1 MNAFMKI
8 TRWAAI
14 GGQVAFVL
22 GVVAAG
28 NAIAAIPTEGTYD
41 FTSCWSG
48 VANQIEFGKEYTAL
62 SYEMTGS
69 TRSNPPGGLF
79 DQNSFRC
86 VGSNA
91 SLNGRRS
98 SILTCETVD
107 PDGDKRLIYF
117 SVQGDQVIRENVT
130 GTGKYEGM
138 VASGTVKML
147 PPFPTVKPGTFQ
159 ACNHQTGTYK
169 LK

>member
-1 MNAFMKI
+1 MDTFGKTMKQ
-8 TRWAAI
+8 
-14 GGQVAFVL
+14 GVL
-22 GVVAAG
+22 GGLAVTVLGFNAAG
-28 NAIAAIPTEGTYD
+28 AANIPKEGTYD
-41 FTSCWSG
+41 VTACWSG
-48 VANQIEFGKEYTAL
+48 IAKQIEFGKDYTA
-62 SYEMTGS
+62 SSFEMTGS

-79 DQNSFRC
+79 DRSSYRC

-91 SLNGRRS
+91 NLSGKRS
-98 SILTCETVD
+98 NMLTCETLD

-117 SVQGDQVIRENVT
+117 SQQGDQVVRENVT

-138 VASGTVKML
+138 EASGTVKML
-147 PPFPTVKPGTFQ
+147 PAPPPAMPGTFQ